1 MRQIEQLHSDHC
13 AHVEDLVY
21 LKWVNAC
28 LRHDLRGNNDHH
40 PSSAQQDQDG
50 AGAGM
55 SSAMDLSKSMSY
67 RSSQKA
73 KELMLL
79 YGNPVLDPALFSPL
93 NESLYG
99 NGEDHQRRGG
109 HDEPGRNPGVSM
121 TTTPPAGT
129 PKKWAGNGKL
139 KFLRNMKKLLA
150 SSKKGHS
157 SDRKSIKAPNDEHV
171 EKAMR
176 WLSSSH
182 HGLGGDS
189 SFESTPLSSCERTPG
204 SSVTTFDSRA
214 CARGRDMASE
224 PATAVLVRSKSD
236 VGASLGREATRY
248 HALRPDNPAGV
259 RPDGYQAVEKMRS
272 YSDELR
278 SS

>member
-1 MRQIEQLHSDHC
+1 
-13 AHVEDLVY
+13 
-21 LKWVNAC
+21 
-28 LRHDLRGNNDHH
+28 
-40 PSSAQQDQDG
+40 
-50 AGAGM
+50 M

-79 YGNPVLDPALFSPL
+79 YANPVLDPALFSPL

-99 NGEDHQRRGG
+99 DGEDHQRRGG
-109 HDEPGRNPGVSM
+109 HDEPGRSPVVSA
-121 TTTPPAGT
+121 TAAAAA
-129 PKKWAGNGKL
+129 PKKAAGHGKL

-150 SSKKGHS
+150 SSKKGHGH
-157 SDRKSIKAPNDEHV
+157 DCRTIKAPNDEHV

-189 SFESTPLSSCERTPG
+189 SYESTPLSSCERTPG
-204 SSVTTFDSRA
+204 SSVTTFDSRPR
-214 CARGRDMASE
+214 ARGGD
-224 PATAVLVRSKSD
+224 TAGLVRSKSD
-236 VGASLGREATRY
+236 GGTSFGREATRY
-248 HALRPDNPAGV
+248 HALRPDHPAGV
-259 RPDGYQAVEKMRS
+259 RPDGYHAPEKMRS